1 MSKKDKEKINEAEKI
16 KIIDNI
22 IKNEYNNREL
32 TNTITQVF
40 ARKGLSGKF
49 IEGLFSEDIEFDKLG
64 DIILQI
70 AFIEGCHEY
79 FKEKKLELQHS
90 LDPIKWFNNNELME
104 YKTYM
109 NTTEVRNTLEFK
121 NGIKIDDKNYV
132 FYVPI
137 EDIYD
142 FIKNGLLPYKFETQR
157 EGKYKKIGNRVTRVI
172 SLNPKSVQEIAQLV
186 KEGKYEEDMI
196 ILNAL
201 ITNDNHIDYEEEK
214 VGNAYNLTI
223 RPNYDITSPNY
234 TIVNPID
241 GYHRIMGYFTAQSE
255 LISEGK
261 QVNAGLIAKVVF
273 RTVEGARRI
282 VDMSFKRTD
291 TNKDYR
297 KAIEDNDYNK
307 FISELE
313 NECKFLKGKVATT
326 YNEYKAFDGML
337 THSAVLRD
345 TLEKCMDINVSDIGE
360 SARAIASVTET
371 FDMLFENLIKKY
383 ENINN
388 LIDTRLLVD
397 VNIFAGYLA
406 IANILIKE
414 SKVKK
419 FLALEK
425 IVEKLCSLTREDLNN
440 LDLSKPKANIMPIY
454 EYFSN
459 LTKEVLSNE

>member
-1 MSKKDKEKINEAEKI
+1 MSKQNKEKINETEKI

-32 TNTITQVF
+32 INKITQVF
-40 ARKGLSGKF
+40 AKKGLSGKF
-49 IEGLFSEDIEFDKLG
+49 IEGLFSEDIEFNNLN

-70 AFIEGCHEY
+70 AFIEGCYEY
-79 FKEKKLELQHS
+79 YKEKKLELQHS
-90 LDPIKWFNNNELME
+90 LDPIKWFNNKELME

-109 NTTEVRNTLEFK
+109 NTTEVRTELEFK
-121 NGIKIDDKNYV
+121 NGIKIDNKNYV

-137 EDIYD
+137 EDIYS

-186 KEGKYEEDMI
+186 KEGQYEEDMI

-201 ITNDNHIDYEEEK
+201 ITDDNRIDYEEK
-214 VGNAYNLTI
+214 KDGNAYNLTI
-223 RPNYDITSPNY
+223 KPNYDITSPNY

-241 GYHRIMGYFTAQSE
+241 GYHRLMGFFTAQSE

-261 QVNAGLIAKVVF
+261 QVNAGLITKVVF
-273 RTVEGARRI
+273 RTVEGARKI
-282 VDMSFKRTD
+282 VNMSFKRTD
-291 TNKDYR
+291 TNKDYT
-297 KAIEDNDYNK
+297 KAIEASDYNK
-307 FISELE
+307 FISDLE
-313 NECKFLKGKVATT
+313 KECKFLKGKIALT

-337 THSAVLRD
+337 THNAVLRD
-345 TLEKCMDINVSDIGE
+345 TLEKCTEINVSEISE
-360 SARAIASVTET
+360 SSRAIASIAET

-383 ENINN
+383 GNVKN
-388 LIDTRLLVD
+388 LIDTRLLLD

-425 IVEKLCSLTREDLNN
+425 ITEKLCTLTREDLNN
-440 LDLSKPKANIMPIY
+440 LDLSKPKANVVPIY

-459 LTKEVLSNE
+459 LTKEIIENE